1 VTDPPQISR
10 PRLTPAPFF
19 RLTSCLGCSTLCIPC
34 PTALPA
40 IDAPA
45 AVSHIECGTRRLR
58 LDQAIVIE
66 HRLGI
71 TVDRLC
77 DGTPIDF

>member
-1 VTDPPQISR
+1 MPDRPACNRRIGSNLHHARLHHV
-10 PRLTPAPFF
+10 PRLSQADVA
-19 RLTSCLGCSTLCIPC
+19 RVLGL
-34 PTALPA
+34 
-40 IDAPA
+40 APA